1 MNESHAQKEGT
12 QGDRQRELLEERLL
26 DALRL
31 SIRTRSA
38 QAAKR
43 FTTNMMALP
52 EPGIRSR
59 VVAEKLRRYDAELCL
74 ALLSSL
80 LERSIERESK
90 AQQLLLDLCTTRPL
104 ATVLGYENTRNV
116 YELARSRGEERITQ
130 LFLFSENERARSPG
144 KAFLDRENEK
154 IPNESLGWRKRCA
167 RDTDRLKLDRLLFD
181 RNPAVIRLLLR
192 NPRIIERDVVKIAA
206 MTPANPLCLHE
217 VFSNERWLQRYHVK
231 VALACNPYTPVD
243 IALACVPHLMAPR
256 LKYLATNSKTHPTIR
271 AMAVEI
277 LTRRGIYLSIAAKP
291 QEQEQK
297 QDPDFLVDVEKIAR
311 ELESWRAD
319 QGTLVSEDIDEGE

>member
-1 MNESHAQKEGT
+1 LNEPHRQEEVSQDST
-12 QGDRQRELLEERLL
+12 QRELLEARLL
-26 DALRL
+26 EVLRL

-38 QAAKR
+38 PAAKR
-43 FTTNMMALP
+43 FTAHMMALP

-59 VVAEKLRRYDAELCL
+59 VVAEKLRSYDAELSL

-90 AQQLLLDLCTTRPL
+90 AQQLLLDLCTARPL
-104 ATVLGYENTRNV
+104 ATVLGYENTRRV
-116 YELARSRGEERITQ
+116 YELAHSRGEERITQ
-130 LFLFSENERARSPG
+130 LFLFSENEGARSPG
-144 KAFLDRENEK
+144 KAFLDRENDK
-154 IPNESLGWRKRCA
+154 VPNESLGWRKRCA

-192 NPRIIERDVVKIAA
+192 NPRIIERDVVKLAA
-206 MTPANPLCLHE
+206 MTPANPQCLHE
-217 VFSNERWLQRYHVK
+217 VFANERWLRRYHVK

-243 IALACVPHLMAPR
+243 IALACVPHLMVPR

-277 LTRRGIYLSIAAKP
+277 LSRRGVQLSMRARPPEPA
-291 QEQEQK
+291 QEQQEQN
-297 QDPDFLVDVEKIAR
+297 DGFLIDVEKIAR

-319 QGTLVSEDIDEGE
+319 QNVPIDEGE